1 MVFFIDQL
9 KAVQLYHG
17 VTNFYNLVELLAKML
32 NIWAGI
38 IDKYLTYLSFWQLTH
53 LLL

>member
-17 VTNFYNLVELLAKML
+17 VTNFYNIMELLAKML
-32 NIWAGI
+32 NI
-38 IDKYLTYLSFWQLTH
+38 
-53 LLL
+53 